1 MAIALRVK
9 RQRDQKH
16 GLGGRQA
23 HRGAGSIAPMSSI
36 SLAGRTI
43 ALPEARALEIFA
55 GLLERRGA
63 HVIRCPLLAIHDAPD
78 PAPVLDWCRAL
89 ARGQFDAVIL
99 LTGEGLRRLLG
110 ALERHEPA
118 LRPTFLAAL
127 ARAYKITRGPKP
139 AQVLRECGLA
149 ADLAASEPTSRGVI
163 EALSGRAL
171 GGWHIGVQLYG
182 SEPNR
187 ALIEFLH
194 RAGAVVSSVA
204 PYVYAHEADEQ
215 AIRALLERL
224 RAGQIDAFAF
234 TSATQLERLISVAGE
249 DEVRGALR
257 QTLVAAI
264 GPVTAEALRRRGI
277 EPQLTP
283 AASYFLKPLTAAL
296 LHALGTEPP

>member
-1 MAIALRVK
+1 
-9 RQRDQKH
+9 
-16 GLGGRQA
+16 
-23 HRGAGSIAPMSSI
+23 MSSV

-43 ALPEARALEIFA
+43 AIPEARALEVFA

-63 HVIRCPLLAIHDAPD
+63 RVIRCPLLAIHDAPD

-89 ARGQFDAVIL
+89 ARDQFDAVIL
-99 LTGEGLRRLLG
+99 LTGEGLRRLRG
-110 ALERHEPA
+110 ALERHEPTLCPA
-118 LRPTFLAAL
+118 FLAAL

-139 AQVLRECGLA
+139 VQVLRQWGLA
-149 ADLAASEPTSRGVI
+149 ADLAAPEPTSRGVI
-163 EALSGRAL
+163 DALSGRAL

-187 ALIEFLH
+187 ALIEFL
-194 RAGAVVSSVA
+194 RSTGAVVSAVA
-204 PYVYAHEADEQ
+204 PYVYADDADEQ
-215 AIRALLERL
+215 AVRALLERI
-224 RAGQIDAFAF
+224 RTGDIDAIAF

-249 DEVRGALR
+249 ESVRSALG

-277 EPQLTP
+277 QPQLTP

-296 LHALGTEPP
+296 LRALGTARP